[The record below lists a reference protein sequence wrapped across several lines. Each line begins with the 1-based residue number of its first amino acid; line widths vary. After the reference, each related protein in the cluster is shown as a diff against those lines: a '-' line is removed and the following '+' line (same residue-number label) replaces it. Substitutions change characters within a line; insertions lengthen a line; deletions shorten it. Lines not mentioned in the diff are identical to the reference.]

1 MALLLSLPI
10 AFVALVPSSAVS
22 GTLSSVLSVVAFVF
36 PFKAAL
42 QAAAN
47 AFSGTSPSIGLPLL
61 HLALLAV
68 AFAVVAR
75 MAMRRFGAV

>member
-1 MALLLSLPI
+1 
-10 AFVALVPSSAVS
+10 
-22 GTLSSVLSVVAFVF
+22 VVAFVF